1 MKFSDF
7 ETILSSNRLKRYL
20 EACDGDSRKAM
31 TLYRYNLQVSQEMFT
46 LVSCFEVALRNAI
59 DRKVSEELGEN
70 WLRDSV
76 ADNGIFTNPKLKKT
90 HDIIRRAFLKLYHE
104 QSYSASKLLA
114 EMEFG
119 IWKYMFSP
127 IQYRMTGRNLLKI
140 FPNKPKSTSECQYN
154 QTFIF
159 NELDKVNSLRNRIA
173 HHEPI
178 CFPTG
183 KSEIDTSY
191 ILNIYIKIHRLFM
204 WMGVDARALLYGLDH
219 VQQVCNRINMLKNR
233 PD

>member
-7 ETILSSNRLKRYL
+7 EAILSSKRLKRYL
-20 EACDGDSRKAM
+20 EACRGDSRKAM

-59 DRKVSEELGEN
+59 DRKVSASLGVD

-76 ADNGIFTNPKLKKT
+76 TGNGVFTNPKLKKT
-90 HDIIRRAFLKLYHE
+90 HEIIRHAYIKLHRE
-104 QSYSASKLLA
+104 QTYSASKLLA

-127 IQYRMTGRNLLKI
+127 IQYRLTGRNLLKI
-140 FPNKPKSTSECQYN
+140 FPNKPRSTVECQYN

-183 KSEIDTSY
+183 ESVIDTSY
-191 ILNIYIKIHRLFM
+191 ILNIYIRIHRLFL
-204 WMGVDARALLYGLDH
+204 WMGIDARALLYGLDH
-219 VQQVCNRINMLKNR
+219 VQQVCCRINNLNK
-233 PD
+233 